1 MFGAAVEDIERRIAE
16 GEQQALALATTM
28 DIVAGAPRVKFPR
41 LVPRLVP
48 QPFSL
53 STVPNQA
60 AADLG
65 AQFATDTAP
74 TLDRQALGAERV
86 SDETGEGVQSEGTV
100 AGDPGEGSQRSP
112 PAAP

>member
-1 MFGAAVEDIERRIAE
+1 MCGAAVEDSGRRIAE
-16 GEQQALALATTM
+16 GGQQWRGCATTM

-86 SDETGEGVQSEGTV
+86 SDETGEGVQIAATV
-100 AGDPGEGSQRSP
+100 AEDQDRTSVVKAKRV
-112 PAAP
+112 